1 MRAHVLSFAAATC
14 LAFAVTGCAEHT
26 PTAPATRFAP
36 TASANVTSEEPG
48 FGPWAR
54 IVKGETG
61 PGSLYAIH
69 IPQNWN
75 GATVHYV
82 HGIRPP
88 LDPVTLDGVT
98 MAGLPEPNGQDG
110 FFAVREGLGEKGYA
124 FVYSSFSE
132 NGLALK
138 DGAQRTHQLRG
149 VVASQLGG
157 QPERNYLLGYSLG
170 ALIAMNLAERFPGQY
185 NGVMAACGMIGGT
198 QRELQYIGD
207 VRALFDAFFPGVLP
221 GDAITPPVTPLTVA
235 QLQQRVVA
243 AISQPATATQP
254 SGAMK
259 LFAIAST
266 VQTPLAFAPIGSLT
280 DPRTPAFQ
288 SLVGSLVTAL
298 YYQHIGIPDVLDR
311 THNHSPYG
319 NVGVTYSLRAPVIPD
334 PNGLLGDMIADANTP
349 GGGAA
354 VTRYEMSDEARE
366 YFTKYYQPTGRVAIP
381 TLTIHN
387 LFDPLVPFFH
397 ESDFKAIVGTD
408 GAGMLLQ
415 RPVPNYAHC
424 AFDKNLIVKGVVDLD
439 NWATSGIKPLQ

>member
-1 MRAHVLSFAAATC
+1 MRANVLSFAVATC
-14 LAFAVTGCAEHT
+14 LAFAATGCAEHT
-26 PTAPATRFAP
+26 PTAPATHFAP
-36 TASANVTSEEPG
+36 IASANVTSEEPG

-61 PGSLYAIH
+61 PGSLYAIY

-75 GATVHYV
+75 GAAVHYV

-98 MAGLPEPNGQDG
+98 MSGLPEPNGQDG
-110 FFAVREGLGEKGYA
+110 FFAVREGLGERGYA

-149 VVASQLGG
+149 LLASELGG

-170 ALIAMNLAERFPGQY
+170 ALVAMNLAERFPGQY
-185 NGVMAACGMIGGT
+185 NGVMAACGMVGGT

-221 GDAITPPVTPLTVA
+221 GNAITPPETPLTVA
-235 QLQQRVVA
+235 QLQQRVVG
-243 AISQPATATQP
+243 AISQPG
-254 SGAMK
+254 GALK

-280 DPRTPAFQ
+280 NPGSVAFQ

-311 THNHSPYG
+311 THDNSPYG
-319 NVGVTYSLRAPVIPD
+319 NVGVTYTLGTSVIPGLD
-334 PNGLLGDMIADANTP
+334 GLLGAMIADANTP
-349 GGGAA
+349 GGAA
-354 VTRYEMSDEARE
+354 EVTRYEMSDEARE
-366 YFTKYYQPTGRVAIP
+366 YFARYYQPTGRVAIP

-387 LFDPLVPFFH
+387 RFDPLVPFFH
-397 ESDFKAIVGTD
+397 ESDFAGIVGSD
-408 GAGMLLQ
+408 GANMLLQ
-415 RPVPNYAHC
+415 RAVPNYAHC
-424 AFDKNLIVKGVVDLD
+424 AFDKNLIVNGVVDLD
-439 NWATSGIKPLQ
+439 NWATSGTKPLQ